1 MSKKFRDENTD
12 MLMKA
17 VMSAD
22 SIEECYAFFEDL
34 CSEGEIKMMS
44 QRLQVARMLRE
55 DALYSDIVRHTKAGT
70 ATIGNV
76 KSSLTCGTGGFERAI
91 ARAESNSAGGE
102 A

>member
-12 MLMKA
+12 MLMRA
-17 VMSAD
+17 VMSAG

-34 CSEGEIKMMS
+34 CSEGEIRMMS
-44 QRLQVARMLRE
+44 QRLHVARMLRE
-55 DALYSDIVRHTKAGT
+55 DAIYSDIVRETKAGT

-76 KSSLTCGTGGFERAI
+76 KGALSRSTGGYERAI
-91 ARAESNSAGGE
+91 ARAEGLASGGE

>member
-34 CSEGEIKMMS
+34 CSEGEIRMMS
-44 QRLQVARMLRE
+44 QRFHVARMLRE
-55 DALYSDIVRHTKAGT
+55 DAMYSDIVRVTKAGT
-70 ATIGNV
+70 ATIGNI
-76 KSSLTCGTGGFERAI
+76 KGSLACGTGGFDRAI
-91 ARAESNSAGGE
+91 SRAEANQSGGE